1 MTREALGVVSSS
13 IACTP
18 EGSAEEVTHEGL
30 ERVGGLA
37 ERTRLHDLL
46 LLLADLL
53 LTPATVCAAVMER
66 GSALLRLAA
75 GLAMSSCAII
85 PSRIA

>member
-1 MTREALGVVSSS
+1 MVSSS
-13 IACTP
+13 IACAP
-18 EGSAEEVTHEGL
+18 EGSAVEVTHAGL
-30 ERVGGLA
+30 ERVGGLT
-37 ERTRLHDLL
+37 EQSCLRDSL

-53 LTPATVCAAVMER
+53 LTPATVCAAVCDR

-75 GLAMSSCAII
+75 GLATSSRVVI